1 MVICAASGSLRN
13 QRPEIDRGTF
23 TIHASD
29 IPISCLRRT
38 YRKSGANVQKQQR
51 KKVRLTPIN
60 ECEETMTRDGS
71 FASRECTHTMT
82 PISIAL
88 TPLCGGDDIY
98 TTREGSF
105 ERSDTPMLH
114 RKPSLNKLNV
124 DIDTFEEELETITTI
139 TESESKLNDRTIAN
153 TLADLPPRPKC
164 KRKVLPPSITT
175 VVDNGKPKK
184 KKLLKLR
191 SRYEHSIENASYALS
206 KDLHNVMK
214 RQTLQALSKL
224 PRPKSAEHVVR
235 VIRLADLSSAN
246 SSSVPDLPSILSNIA
261 RSNELAD
268 ISSPRTVTHTLSECS
283 RGRALT
289 HESSE
294 MSRASGVTKSAMYE
308 DSGALSTPRNNSD
321 SQILESGSH
330 LSRLDSEVKV
340 ENCLKGSDMASFY
353 NMWDRDWKSR
363 PFDKKE
369 SDKFKINIHRDCLC
383 SIRNCAKKCVIKRN
397 NVLPPINSPSRDI

>member
-1 MVICAASGSLRN
+1 MVICGESGSLRI
-13 QRPEIDRGTF
+13 QRPDIDRGTF
-23 TIHASD
+23 TVQATD

-38 YRKSGANVQKQQR
+38 HRKAGTIQPNQQR

-60 ECEETMTRDGS
+60 ECEETLTRDAS
-71 FASRECTHTMT
+71 FTSRECAHNMA
-82 PISIAL
+82 PIRIAL
-88 TPLCGGDDIY
+88 TSPCGDY
-98 TTREGSF
+98 TYITREGSF

-114 RKPSLNKLNV
+114 RKSSSTKLYV

-139 TESESKLNDRTIAN
+139 DESEVELKDPTIAN
-153 TLADLPPRPKC
+153 ALAELPPRPKC
-164 KRKVLPPSITT
+164 KRKVLPPSVTT

-191 SRYEHSIENASYALS
+191 SRHENSIENASYALP
-206 KDLHNVMK
+206 KDLQYVMK

-224 PRPKSAEHVVR
+224 PRPRSAEHVVR

-246 SSSVPDLPSILSNIA
+246 SSSVPDLPSILNNIA
-261 RSNELAD
+261 KSNELAEV
-268 ISSPRTVTHTLSECS
+268 SSARNVTHTLSELS
-283 RGRALT
+283 RGRTLT
-289 HESSE
+289 HASSE
-294 MSRASGVTKSAMYE
+294 MSRGSGVTKSAMYE

-321 SQILESGSH
+321 SQLENGSPM
-330 LSRLDSEVKV
+330 SRLDSEVKV
-340 ENCLKGSDMASFY
+340 ENCLKGSDIASFY

-383 SIRNCAKKCVIKRN
+383 AIRNCAKKCVIKRN